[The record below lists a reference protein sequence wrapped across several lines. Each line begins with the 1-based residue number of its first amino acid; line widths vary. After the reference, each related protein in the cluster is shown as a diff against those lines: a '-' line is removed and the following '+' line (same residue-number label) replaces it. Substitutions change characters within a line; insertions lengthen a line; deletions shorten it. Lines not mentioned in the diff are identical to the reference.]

1 MTRKDQLL
9 NWLACRQR
17 TYTDGMALFRALAP
31 DAVKQRYGLYLERG
45 ADGVTNPSDPRF
57 TQLVNCL
64 NRIAN
69 AIRMGQVIPAA
80 EEELDLHPVSVT
92 EETKKAE
99 ARKRQRRI
107 EELECINEDIATRI
121 SYLESDRD
129 GNAEEIDELR
139 DQIEQN
145 WDEVRQLRKE
155 VDMLSAP
162 GVKVVTEASLPPA
175 LRKAHDRIKQIAP
188 LYASLHADIANPSTP
203 DEERKKLADK
213 LCALDDERRKLW
225 RKIDEWSEGKGTTS
239 DKLRATSIS
248 ENDNDVVRG
257 YEIARQIKRLRQN
270 IANSRAAAEK
280 AKADGRQTVYENALQ
295 RIESYEA
302 ELQELQFA
310 ISSE

>member
-17 TYTDGMALFRALAP
+17 TYTDGMSLFRALAP
-31 DAVKQRYGLYLERG
+31 ETVKQRYGLYLEQG
-45 ADGVTNPSDPRF
+45 AEGVSNPSDPRF

-64 NRIAN
+64 ARIAN
-69 AIRMGQVIPAA
+69 AIRSGQVIAAA
-80 EEELDLHPVSVT
+80 EVELDVRPVTV
-92 EETKKAE
+92 AE
-99 ARKRQRRI
+99 AKKKKETVQRQRRI
-107 EELECINEDIATRI
+107 EDLESINEDIATRI
-121 SYLESDRD
+121 SFLESDRD
-129 GNAEEIDELR
+129 DHAEEIDELR

-155 VDMLSAP
+155 VDMLNTP

-225 RKIDEWSEGKGTTS
+225 RKIDDWSEGKGATS
-239 DKLRATSIS
+239 DKLRTTSIS

-302 ELQELQFA
+302 ELQELQIV

>member
-17 TYTDGMALFRALAP
+17 LYADGMVLFRALAP
-31 DAVKQRYGLYLERG
+31 ETVKQRYGLYLERG

-57 TQLVNCL
+57 TQLVNCM

-129 GNAEEIDELR
+129 GHAEEIDELR

-155 VDMLSAP
+155 VNMLSAP
-162 GVKVVTEASLPPA
+162 GVKVVTEASLPSA

-188 LYASLHADIANPSTP
+188 LYASLHADIVNPSTP

-225 RKIDEWSEGKGTTS
+225 RKIDEWSEGKGAAS
-239 DKLRATSIS
+239 DKLRATCMG
-248 ENDNDVVRG
+248 EHDNDVVRG
-257 YEIARQIKRLRQN
+257 YEIARQIKRLQQN

-280 AKADGRQTVYENALQ
+280 AKADGRRTVYENALQ
-295 RIESYEA
+295 RIERYEA

-310 ISSE
+310 ITSE

>member
-1 MTRKDQLL
+1 MTRKDQLFD
-9 NWLACRQR
+9 WLASRQR
-17 TYTDGMALFRALAP
+17 TYADGMTLFRALAP
-31 DAVKQRYGLYLERG
+31 QTVKQRYGLYLERG

-64 NRIAN
+64 GRIAN
-69 AIRMGQVIPAA
+69 AIRTGKVIPAA
-80 EEELDLHPVSVT
+80 EEELDVRPVTVA
-92 EETKKAE
+92 EEKKKKE
-99 ARKRQRRI
+99 TVQRQRRI

-121 SYLESDRD
+121 SFLENDRD
-129 GNAEEIDELR
+129 DHAEEIDELR

-155 VDMLSAP
+155 VDMVNAP

-203 DEERKKLADK
+203 DEQRKRLADK

-225 RKIDEWSEGKGTTS
+225 RKIDAWSEGKEATS

-257 YEIARQIKRLRQN
+257 YEIARQMKRLRQN

-302 ELQELQFA
+302 ELQELQNA
-310 ISSE
+310 ITSE

>member
-9 NWLACRQR
+9 NWLACRR
-17 TYTDGMALFRALAP
+17 HTYADGMALFRALAP
-31 DAVKQRYGLYLERG
+31 ETVKQRYGLYLEQG
-45 ADGVTNPSDPRF
+45 AEGVSNPSDPRF

-64 NRIAN
+64 ARIAN
-69 AIRMGQVIPAA
+69 AIRSGQVIAAA
-80 EEELDLHPVSVT
+80 EVELDVRPVTV
-92 EETKKAE
+92 AE
-99 ARKRQRRI
+99 AKKKKETVQRQRRI
-107 EELECINEDIATRI
+107 EELESINEDIATRI
-121 SYLESDRD
+121 SFLESDRD
-129 GNAEEIDELR
+129 DHAEEIDELR

-155 VDMLSAP
+155 VDMLNAP

-175 LRKAHDRIKQIAP
+175 LRKAHDRIRQIAP

-225 RKIDEWSEGKGTTS
+225 RKIDDWSEGKGATS
-239 DKLRATSIS
+239 DKLRVTSVG
-248 ENDNDVVRG
+248 DNDLSRG
-257 YEIARQIKRLRQN
+257 YEIARQMKRLRQN

-302 ELQELQFA
+302 ELKELQNA
-310 ISSE
+310 ITSE